1 MSTERRSLQSIIFI
15 ALGFPAVWAQEPQ
28 GGPKKSLAELAA
40 EANGKKVS
48 SPKVYLADDSI
59 EKNKPAIPDISS
71 GATENSA
78 EIIQAIAD
86 YRTTHTRNETE
97 DVVHAWFDKHDE
109 ILGKAIDEN
118 RHIDERQAGGQY
130 VDPSRYNT
138 RNPREYRAE
147 YEADM
152 RNAREDYQTKRQN
165 ALFGSRIQQTFS
177 KVRTALRSQGMN
189 FDWFKIRCATGTC

>member
-1 MSTERRSLQSIIFI
+1 MSSLRRSLHLTVFL
-15 ALGFPAVWAQEPQ
+15 ALGLSAVWAQDPQ

-40 EANGKKVS
+40 EAKGKKSS
-48 SPKVYLADDSI
+48 SPKIYLDDDSF

-71 GATENSA
+71 GATDNTA

-97 DVVHAWFDKHDE
+97 EVVHAWFDKHDA
-109 ILGKAIDEN
+109 ILGKAMDEN

-130 VDPSRYNT
+130 VDASRYNT
-138 RNPREYRAE
+138 RNPREYQAE

-152 RNAREDYQTKRQN
+152 RNARDDYQTRRQN

-177 KVRTALRSQGMN
+177 KVRTALQSQGMN
-189 FDWFKIRCATGTC
+189 FDWFKIRCTAGRC